1 MSIDTPMKDKPYVV
15 IGNNKFR
22 IVHVPNSDHKKD
34 TNGLRIYP
42 GFLIAEELLTNNMGE
57 SCWITSKLEAVGL
70 LTRLLAEQ
78 REAFER
84 CLVEIQLKIESG
96 LDTLTPQEMQT
107 LQDAKI
113 QVLADL
119 KSHINEQEYE
129 GVKRAKESLKKQAI
143 PDAMTLAYYEDSPL
157 ARINPDCLARCQHTQ
172 GLRRCDR
179 DKDHPG
185 SCVYNPNTIDKRTE
199 SYKDALN
206 QEIMNGI
213 TENFI
218 QDKSN
223 LKVYETLGDSTARSV
238 ADILNAEQKKWPV
251 KNLSAEPYQ
260 VFMPVVTEDLAL
272 LEKENQTIETAK
284 RQDKEMQPGEPVEDA
299 GPAALDMVLKSELP
313 TYVKVNLEEVYPKAV
328 VPKGL
333 DPYAWLEQKEN
344 EATVLSVKGVPL
356 VTLLPG
362 QHVIFE
368 RYTGGLKMDV
378 RNSHEVESSNFLK
391 SITVQ
396 DAANIRGNVT
406 LGKKLP
412 EYDENLPQAYPVTY

>member
-1 MSIDTPMKDKPYVV
+1 MIAQKKARRFQVV
-15 IGNNKFR
+15 IYDGKNQELIETIYQAHYLQNSNIDFSYLNKGIHFLF
-22 IVHVPNSDHKKD
+22 KKK
-34 TNGLRIYP
+34 
-42 GFLIAEELLTNNMGE
+42 LL
-57 SCWITSKLEAVGL
+57 V
-70 LTRLLAEQ
+70 
-78 REAFER
+78 
-84 CLVEIQLKIESG
+84 
-96 LDTLTPQEMQT
+96 LTPTEFEKEYEITEGNSRRETYTPKEMQAM
-107 LQDAKI
+107 QDAK
-113 QVLADL
+113 VPTKGPLNL
-119 KSHINEQEYE
+119 FMTS
-129 GVKRAKESLKKQAI
+129 GESVEIKKQAI
-143 PDAMTLAYYEDSPL
+143 PDAMTLKYYEDSPL

-206 QEIMNGI
+206 QEIMNSI

-218 QDKSN
+218 HTKD
-223 LKVYETLGDSTARSV
+223 
-238 ADILNAEQKKWPV
+238 
-251 KNLSAEPYQ
+251 LSAEPYQ